1 MFTDLSLQVALGSV
15 LSSQTSHSLIAG
27 FPSWLGNQ
35 GNCKVYQTL
44 FTDPP

>member
-15 LSSQTSHSLIAG
+15 PSSRPLFTGH
-27 FPSWLGNQ
+27 PSGLGNK
-35 GNCKVYQTL
+35 GRCKVYRSL